1 MIQLSEVNGYKAIVE
16 IGKKILKFI
25 WNLKGP
31 AWWPLEKL
39 NIKLSYDSVP
49 PFSSFN
55 LDWCSP
61 PSDDL
66 TLDRCSLVIT
76 LVGNREEGGRK
87 KDFSQHLTGGS
98 LLREGPV
105 LGYKSSLRDTFLPFN
120 TLS

>member
-1 MIQLSEVNGYKAIVE
+1 MIQLSGVNGYKAIVE
-16 IGKKILKFI
+16 IGKKHFKIHMESQGTSLVAPQKT
-25 WNLKGP
+25 KH
-31 AWWPLEKL
+31 KVT
-39 NIKLSYDSVP
+39 YDSVP
-49 PFSSFN
+49 PFPSFN

-66 TLDRCSLVIT
+66 TFDRCTLVIT

-87 KDFSQHLTGGS
+87 KDFSQHLTGWS

>member
-1 MIQLSEVNGYKAIVE
+1 MESQGTS
-16 IGKKILKFI
+16 
-25 WNLKGP
+25 
-31 AWWPLEKL
+31 AWWPLKKL

-55 LDWCSP
+55 LDWCSLP
-61 PSDDL
+61 LDDL

-87 KDFSQHLTGGS
+87 KDFSQHLTGWS

-105 LGYKSSLRDTFLPFN
+105 LGCKSFLRDTFLPFN